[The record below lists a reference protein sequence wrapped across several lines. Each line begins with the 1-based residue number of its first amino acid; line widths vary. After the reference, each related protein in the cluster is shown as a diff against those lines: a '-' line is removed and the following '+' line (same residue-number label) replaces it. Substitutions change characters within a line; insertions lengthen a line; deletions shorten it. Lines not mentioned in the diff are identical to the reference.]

1 MYGGEE
7 NVRVVIFG
15 DFRLDSWFVS
25 YKRKERRGTYNCLG
39 DRVWWPWDNKFGS
52 FSFIRKRLCGGGVP
66 NQL

>member
-25 YKRKERRGTYNCLG
+25 YNCLG
-39 DRVWWPWDNKFGS
+39 DRVWWPWDDKFGS